1 MAITSNSKKLMKDG
15 FFRMKTVFI
24 CSPYRGNVAEN
35 EKKAIAYSKQ
45 AAKAG
50 YVPVAPHL
58 LLTQFLNDRN
68 PEERIQG
75 LTMGQELLKRC
86 DEIWVYGPNISQG
99 MKYEIETAKE
109 LGKPF
114 RLFHENGQTI
124 NPDTMEIDDRVEPLF
139 ALQCSGHKVRYAGEK
154 NPKATSAKDSVWSK
168 FPSMFLE

>member
-1 MAITSNSKKLMKDG
+1 MAINSNSKKLMKDG
-15 FFRMKTVFI
+15 IFRMKTVFI

-50 YVPVAPHL
+50 YVPLAPHL
-58 LLTQFLNDRN
+58 LLTQFLNDKN
-68 PEERIQG
+68 PDERIQG

-109 LGKPF
+109 LGKLF
-114 RLFHENGQTI
+114 RLFHENGQPI
-124 NPDTMEIDDRVEPLF
+124 NPHTMEIDDRVEPLF
-139 ALQCSGHKVRYAGEK
+139 ALQCSGYKVRYAGEK
-154 NPKATSAKDSVWSK
+154 PSKVTNTKDSVWSK